1 MPGSTFAFRISI
13 MVVLATAITAC
24 AGGRDRREQLA
35 YIERPAET
43 IYSEA
48 VNKLETRRM
57 TEAIQLFDEVERQHP
72 YSDWARRAML
82 MAAYASYEAGD
93 HDTSIATLQRY
104 IALHPG
110 GASTPYAYYLVALNH
125 YERIL
130 DVGRDQLTTRNALD
144 ALRQVERRYPDT
156 DYARDARLKIEMTLD
171 HLAGKEMDVGRYY
184 LRAGHELAAINR
196 FRTVLSEYD
205 KTSHVPEALHRLVEA
220 YTTLGVMDEAVK
232 AGAVLGYNYPGSD
245 WYQDSYAILS
255 RNGMAPQLAEAG
267 VAGEVRDGVWARTL
281 GRLF

>member
-93 HDTSIATLQRY
+93 HNT
-104 IALHPG
+104 
-110 GASTPYAYYLVALNH
+110 
-125 YERIL
+125 
-130 DVGRDQLTTRNALD
+130 
-144 ALRQVERRYPDT
+144 
-156 DYARDARLKIEMTLD
+156 
-171 HLAGKEMDVGRYY
+171 
-184 LRAGHELAAINR
+184 
-196 FRTVLSEYD
+196 
-205 KTSHVPEALHRLVEA
+205 
-220 YTTLGVMDEAVK
+220 
-232 AGAVLGYNYPGSD
+232 
-245 WYQDSYAILS
+245 
-255 RNGMAPQLAEAG
+255 
-267 VAGEVRDGVWARTL
+267 
-281 GRLF
+281 